1 MTCPAIA
8 PAHFSQAGARCEREP
23 HGPDVNHKVAPTA
36 DKPGAVWSTRTV
48 LVLEGTTEIA
58 DVDKFSLVCDEPE
71 AQKASAP
78 S

>member
-23 HGPDVNHKVAPTA
+23 HGSDVNHRVSPTA
-36 DKPGAVWSTRTV
+36 DKAGAVWTSDPV
-48 LVLEGTTEIA
+48 A
-58 DVDKFSLVCDEPE
+58 PAPE
-71 AQKASAP
+71 AQEASAL

>member
-8 PAHFSQAGARCEREP
+8 PAHFTQAGARCERAP
-23 HGPDVNHKVAPTA
+23 HGPEVNHKIAPTA

-48 LVLEGTTEIA
+48 LVLEGTAEIA
-58 DVDKFSLVCDEPE
+58 DADKFSLIEPE